1 MRISDWS
8 SDVCSSDLPWLESS
22 RIGGDPCLRARDHV
36 VLGCGQ
42 LVHKPF
48 AQGLRGRKAAA
59 FGEERQRL
67 HETEHAH
74 RANDAPAARQD
85 AQAHLGKSELALG
98 IVERDAAMGCQGKL
112 KSAPK
117 RASVDR
123 KSTRLN

>member
-74 RANDAPAARQD
+74 RANDAPAARQA
-85 AQAHLGKSELALG
+85 AQAPLGKSELALG
-98 IVERDAAMGCQGKL
+98 IEIGRAPCRERVCQYVQ
-112 KSAPK
+112 S
-117 RASVDR
+117 SVGAVPY
-123 KSTRLN
+123 KKKKVK